1 MDAEQALAE
10 LTELSTQV
18 ESAVV
23 FDGAGKVIASTLA
36 DEVRSRE
43 VARIAL
49 ELAEAAAGARPSLP
63 DEQSLVQVEVAMR
76 AGSAFLVRHEG
87 RLIAATTSPEPTVG
101 LVFYDLRT
109 CLRTIAEAGEA
120 EGAGRKPKPK
130 PKPARKRAPAKRS
143 KTTPEADA
151 PS

>member
-130 PKPARKRAPAKRS
+130 PARKRAPAKRN

>member
-49 ELAEAAAGARPSLP
+49 ELAEAAARARPSLP
-63 DEQSLVQVEVAMR
+63 EEQSLVQVEVAMR

-130 PKPARKRAPAKRS
+130 PARKRAPAKRN

>member
-63 DEQSLVQVEVAMR
+63 EEQSLVQVEVAMR

-130 PKPARKRAPAKRS
+130 PARKRAPAKRN

>member
-130 PKPARKRAPAKRS
+130 PARKRAPAKRS